1 MSRVR
6 ENRRVSIRARLLA
19 AFLLMSLVTLG
30 LSTILSAVMDLRLFR
45 GQMIRDLE
53 VLAAVVGENC
63 VSSLVFDSPETAMR
77 HLSSLRGEYQ
87 IRSALLLDTA
97 GGTFAH
103 WARAPG
109 EGPSAVHGPL
119 NGWLAADV
127 EVSHAI
133 LYDGRPIGRL
143 ILRGRLDELRQQF
156 LSYLGIGALAALVT
170 LGIAWAL
177 ALGLQRR
184 IGGPILALARRSRTI
199 SQERDFSVRLSD
211 PRAGEEITMLVQGFN
226 AVLQGL
232 SERESELARQASALD
247 QANAKLR
254 DLAMDLA
261 MLEDK
266 EKARLAAELHDGPL
280 QQLALAQIHIEVA
293 TRKKCEESSDRL
305 QLGIELL
312 SEAIRALR
320 SLQFDLSPP
329 VLETAGL
336 SAALSWLAESTQR
349 RWGLALTFR
358 QDGSLPGL
366 DRPRKVLLFQC
377 ARELVMNV
385 VKHARARG
393 GKMELTQRDGC
404 LHLLVEDDGLG
415 FSASA
420 SPGDP
425 CTEGGYGLRG
435 VCERLALVDGGLTLE
450 DLKPGAR
457 VRLWIPIGTE
467 TR

>member
-1 MSRVR
+1 MSRAR
-6 ENRRVSIRARLLA
+6 ENRRVSIRARLLT

-45 GQMIRDLE
+45 GQIIRDLE

-63 VSSLVFDSPETAMR
+63 VSSLVFDSPETATR

-87 IRSALLLDTA
+87 IRSAVLLDDE
-97 GGTFAH
+97 GGTFAD
-103 WARAPG
+103 WARPPG
-109 EGPSAVHGPL
+109 EDPSVGRGPL

-184 IGGPILALARRSRTI
+184 IGGPILVLARRSRAI
-199 SQERDFSVRLSD
+199 SQERDFSVRLPD
-211 PRAGEEITMLVQGFN
+211 PRAGDEITMLVQGFN
-226 AVLQGL
+226 AVLHGL
-232 SERESELARQASALD
+232 AERESELARQARALD

-254 DLAMDLA
+254 DLAVDLA

-266 EKARLAAELHDGPL
+266 EKSRLATELHDGPL

-293 TRKKCEESSDRL
+293 TQRKHEESSDRL

-312 SEAIRALR
+312 SGAIRELR

-336 SAALSWLAESTQR
+336 PGALSWLAESTQR
-349 RWGLALTFR
+349 RWGLAMTFR
-358 QDGSLPGL
+358 QDGTLPAL

-393 GKMELTQRDGC
+393 GRIELTERDGR
-404 LHLLVEDDGLG
+404 LLLLVEDDGVG
-415 FSASA
+415 FRA
-420 SPGDP
+420 SPDPGDA
-425 CTEGGYGLRG
+425 CTSGGYGLRG

-450 DLKPGAR
+450 NLKPGAR
-457 VRLWIPIGTE
+457 VRLWIPIGPE

>member
-1 MSRVR
+1 
-6 ENRRVSIRARLLA
+6 
-19 AFLLMSLVTLG
+19 MSLVTLG

-45 GQMIRDLE
+45 GQIIRDLE

-63 VSSLVFDSPETAMR
+63 VSSLVFDSPETATR

-87 IRSALLLDTA
+87 IRSAVLLDNE
-97 GGTFAH
+97 GGTFAD
-103 WARAPG
+103 WARPRG
-109 EGPSAVHGPL
+109 EDPSEGRGPL

-133 LYDGRPIGRL
+133 QYDGRLIGRL

-184 IGGPILALARRSRTI
+184 IGGPILALARRSRAI
-199 SQERDFSVRLSD
+199 SQERDFSVRLPD
-211 PRAGEEITMLVQGFN
+211 PRAGDEITMLVQGFN

-232 SERESELARQASALD
+232 AERESELARQARALD

-254 DLAMDLA
+254 DLAVDLA

-266 EKARLAAELHDGPL
+266 EKSRLATELHDGPL

-293 TRKKCEESSDRL
+293 TQRKQEESSDRL

-312 SEAIRALR
+312 SGAIRELR

-329 VLETAGL
+329 VLETGGL
-336 SAALSWLAESTQR
+336 PAALSWLAESTQR
-349 RWGLALTFR
+349 RWGLTMTFR
-358 QDGSLPGL
+358 QDGPLPAL

-385 VKHARARG
+385 VKHAHARG
-393 GKMELTQRDGC
+393 GRIELTRRDGC
-404 LHLLVEDDGLG
+404 LELLVEDDGVG
-415 FSASA
+415 FGA
-420 SPGDP
+420 SPGPRDA
-425 CTEGGYGLRG
+425 CTSGGYGSRG

-450 DLKPGAR
+450 NLKPGAR
-457 VRLWIPIGTE
+457 VRLWIPIGPE